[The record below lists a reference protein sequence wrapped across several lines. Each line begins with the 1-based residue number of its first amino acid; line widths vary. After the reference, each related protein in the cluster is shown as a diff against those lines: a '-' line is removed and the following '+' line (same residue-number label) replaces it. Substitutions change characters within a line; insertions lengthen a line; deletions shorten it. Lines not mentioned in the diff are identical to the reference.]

1 MFLTAKD
8 IAKMIDLSCVRT
20 VSSKADIDEMVQA
33 AHKYGFGHVSVLQCF
48 IPYTK
53 QQLQRAPDVLLVGN
67 VSFPSGSDS
76 TTLKI
81 AQAKEMLAEGCD
93 EIDMVMNIGKL
104 RSGELSEV
112 EEDVRAVIE
121 TVRPTPVKVIIE
133 IMVLTT
139 EETVQ
144 ACGVCLRA
152 GAAFIKT
159 GTGWAD
165 RGTTLEDV
173 RLIKSLVGDHIQI
186 KASGGI
192 RSLDMLV
199 KMHTAGATRF
209 GVNLKSGIKIV
220 EECLSQGSMVE
231 VGSAS

>member
-20 VSSKADIDEMVQA
+20 ISSKADIDEMVEV
-33 AHKYGFGHVSVLQCF
+33 AHRYGFGHVSVLQCF

-53 QQLQRAPDVLLVGN
+53 QILKEAPGVYLVGN

-76 TTLKI
+76 TSFKV
-81 AQAKEMLAEGCD
+81 AQAKEMRDSGCD

-104 RSGELSEV
+104 RSGELAEV
-112 EEDVRAVIE
+112 EDDVRTVID
-121 TVRPTPVKVIIE
+121 TVRPVPVKVIIE
-133 IMVLTT
+133 IMYLTT
-139 EETVQ
+139 DETVQ
-144 ACGVCLRA
+144 ACGICLRT

-165 RGTTLEDV
+165 RGTTPQDV
-173 RLIKSLVGDHIQI
+173 RFIKSLVGDHIQI

-199 KMHTAGATRF
+199 EMYAAGARRF
-209 GVNLKSGIKIV
+209 GVNLKSGVKIV
-220 EECLSQGSMVE
+220 EDCLSKGSKVE
-231 VGSAS
+231 VRTES